1 MTLLTYWKA
10 RTCRPAQTDAGDNQR
25 ASKLPSQITRDH
37 QLVAAV
43 KKTVNDLAKDAQV
56 VTDQIK
62 AVYVENDRSKLAEC
76 TNAIQ
81 NMISHQETLTN
92 LCNVGK

>member
-1 MTLLTYWKA
+1 M
-10 RTCRPAQTDAGDNQR
+10 
-25 ASKLPSQITRDH
+25 TRDH

-62 AVYVENDRSKLAEC
+62 AVYVENDRSKLAEY
-76 TNAIQ
+76 TTTIQ
-81 NMISHQETLTN
+81 DMSPHQETLSN
-92 LCNVGK
+92 LCDVDN

>member
-1 MTLLTYWKA
+1 MTH
-10 RTCRPAQTDAGDNQR
+10 
-25 ASKLPSQITRDH
+25 DH

-62 AVYVENDRSKLAEC
+62 AVYVENDRSKLAEY

-81 NMISHQETLTN
+81 DMSSHQETLSN
-92 LCNVGK
+92 LCDMDN

>member
-1 MTLLTYWKA
+1 M
-10 RTCRPAQTDAGDNQR
+10 
-25 ASKLPSQITRDH
+25 TRDH

-62 AVYVENDRSKLAEC
+62 AVYVENDRSKLAEY

-81 NMISHQETLTN
+81 DMSSHQETLST
-92 LCNVGK
+92 LCDVDN

>member
-1 MTLLTYWKA
+1 M
-10 RTCRPAQTDAGDNQR
+10 
-25 ASKLPSQITRDH
+25 TRDH

-62 AVYVENDRSKLAEC
+62 AVYVENDRSKLAEY

-81 NMISHQETLTN
+81 DMSSRQETLSN
-92 LCNVGK
+92 LCDVDN

>member
-1 MTLLTYWKA
+1 M
-10 RTCRPAQTDAGDNQR
+10 
-25 ASKLPSQITRDH
+25 TRDH

-56 VTDQIK
+56 MTDQIK
-62 AVYVENDRSKLAEC
+62 AVYVENDRSKLAEY

-81 NMISHQETLTN
+81 DMSSHQETLSN
-92 LCNVGK
+92 LCDMDN

>member
-1 MTLLTYWKA
+1 M
-10 RTCRPAQTDAGDNQR
+10 
-25 ASKLPSQITRDH
+25 TRDH

-62 AVYVENDRSKLAEC
+62 AVYIENDRSKLAEY

-81 NMISHQETLTN
+81 DMSSHQETLSN
-92 LCNVGK
+92 LCDMDN

>member
-1 MTLLTYWKA
+1 M
-10 RTCRPAQTDAGDNQR
+10 
-25 ASKLPSQITRDH
+25 TRDH

-62 AVYVENDRSKLAEC
+62 AVYVENDRSKLAEY

-81 NMISHQETLTN
+81 DVSSHQETLSN
-92 LCNVGK
+92 LCDMDN

>member
-1 MTLLTYWKA
+1 M
-10 RTCRPAQTDAGDNQR
+10 
-25 ASKLPSQITRDH
+25 TRDH
-37 QLVAAV
+37 RLVAAV

-62 AVYVENDRSKLAEC
+62 AVYVENDRSKLAEY

-81 NMISHQETLTN
+81 DMSSHQETLSN
-92 LCNVGK
+92 LCDVDN

>member
-1 MTLLTYWKA
+1 M
-10 RTCRPAQTDAGDNQR
+10 
-25 ASKLPSQITRDH
+25 TRDH

-62 AVYVENDRSKLAEC
+62 AVYVENDRSKLTEY

-81 NMISHQETLTN
+81 DMSSHQETLSN
-92 LCNVGK
+92 LCDVDN

>member
-1 MTLLTYWKA
+1 M
-10 RTCRPAQTDAGDNQR
+10 
-25 ASKLPSQITRDH
+25 TRDH

-43 KKTVNDLAKDAQV
+43 KKTVNDLAKDTQV

-62 AVYVENDRSKLAEC
+62 AVYVENDRSKLAEY

-81 NMISHQETLTN
+81 DMSSHQETLSN
-92 LCNVGK
+92 LCDMDN

>member
-1 MTLLTYWKA
+1 M
-10 RTCRPAQTDAGDNQR
+10 
-25 ASKLPSQITRDH
+25 TRDH

-62 AVYVENDRSKLAEC
+62 AVYVENDRSKLAEY

-81 NMISHQETLTN
+81 DMSSHQETLSN
-92 LCNVGK
+92 LCDIDN

>member
-1 MTLLTYWKA
+1 M
-10 RTCRPAQTDAGDNQR
+10 
-25 ASKLPSQITRDH
+25 TRDH

-43 KKTVNDLAKDAQV
+43 KKTVNNLAKDAQV

-62 AVYVENDRSKLAEC
+62 AVYVENDRSKLAEY

-81 NMISHQETLTN
+81 DMSSHQETLSN
-92 LCNVGK
+92 LCDVDN

>member
-1 MTLLTYWKA
+1 M
-10 RTCRPAQTDAGDNQR
+10 
-25 ASKLPSQITRDH
+25 TRDH

-62 AVYVENDRSKLAEC
+62 AVYVENDRSKLAEY

-81 NMISHQETLTN
+81 DMSSHQETLSN
-92 LCNVGK
+92 LCDMDN